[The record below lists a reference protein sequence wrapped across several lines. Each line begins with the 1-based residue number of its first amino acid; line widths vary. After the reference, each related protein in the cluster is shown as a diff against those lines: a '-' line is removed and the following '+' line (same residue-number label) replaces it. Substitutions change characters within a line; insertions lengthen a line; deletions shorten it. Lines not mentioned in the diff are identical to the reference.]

1 MAAAT
6 LDTVQ
11 LACPDCLTPN
21 RVPADRLGDGP
32 KCGKCGVL
40 LTAAAPVVLDAQR
53 FDAYVGRTQLP
64 VLVDFW
70 APWCGPCRAMAPAFE
85 RVAAEL
91 ATEVRLAKLNTDA
104 VQEIASRM
112 GIRSIPT
119 LILFKDGRE
128 TDRVSGAMDAAGLR
142 RWIAQHR

>member
-21 RVPADRLGDGP
+21 RVPADRLGDAP
-32 KCGKCGVL
+32 KCGKCGTL
-40 LTAAAPVVLDAQR
+40 LAAGAPVALDAQT

-91 ATEVRLAKLNTDA
+91 ATEVRLAKLNTDSA
-104 VQEIASRM
+104 QEIAARM

-119 LILFKDGRE
+119 LILFKSGRE

>member
-1 MAAAT
+1 MH
-6 LDTVQ
+6 DSVQ

-21 RVPADRLGDGP
+21 RVPAARLGDAP
-32 KCGKCGVL
+32 QCGKCG
-40 LTAAAPVVLDAQR
+40 APLAGPVPVALDEKR

-70 APWCGPCRAMAPAFE
+70 AAWCAPCRAMAPAFE
-85 RVAAEL
+85 RLAGEL
-91 ATEVRLAKLNTDA
+91 ATRVRFAKVDTDA
-104 VQEIASRM
+104 AQGLAARM

-142 RWIAQHR
+142 RWIAQHP

>member
-1 MAAAT
+1 MTTAT
-6 LDTVQ
+6 RECVQ

-21 RVPADRLGDGP
+21 RVPADRLGERP
-32 KCGKCGVL
+32 KCGQCGTL
-40 LTAAAPVVLDAQR
+40 LAQGAAVALDAKT

-70 APWCGPCRAMAPAFE
+70 APSCAPCRAMAPAFE
-85 RVAAEL
+85 RVAGEL
-91 ATEVRLAKLNTDA
+91 ATQLRLAKVNTDA
-104 VQEIASRM
+104 VQGLAARM
-112 GIRSIPT
+112 GIRSVPT

-128 TDRVSGAMDAAGLR
+128 TERVSGALDAAGLR

>member
-1 MAAAT
+1 MAAVMR
-6 LDTVQ
+6 DTVE

-21 RVPADRLGDGP
+21 RVPAGRLDEGP
-32 KCGKCGVL
+32 KCGKCGAP
-40 LTAAAPVVLDAQR
+40 LTAGVPVALDESS

-91 ATEVRLAKLNTDA
+91 APRVRLAKVDTDA
-104 VQEIASRM
+104 AQGIAARM

-142 RWIAQHR
+142 RWIAQHP